1 MTTISDRLKAALAD
15 RYRIERELGRGGMAV
30 VFLAEDLRHHRPV
43 ALKVIR
49 PELTAGLGPD
59 RFLREIDVAAH
70 LQHPHILPLFDSG
83 QLADGS
89 GTLYYVMPYVEGESL
104 RARIDREKQLPLDD
118 AVRLAL
124 EVADALGA
132 AHDQGVIHRD
142 IKPENIL
149 LQGGHAVIADF
160 GIARAV
166 TAAGGERL
174 TESGMALGSPHYM
187 SPEQATAGGV
197 DGRADL
203 YSLGCVLYEML
214 TGSPPFTGTTAQAIM
229 ARHSVDTVSPVR
241 TVRGTVPEAVE
252 RVVLRLLA
260 KVPADRYATAGEF
273 AKALARAA
281 AGEEPAPPA
290 RRRRSW
296 LVPAAILLAGVVAV
310 ALWSGGQMSGGTGA
324 NGAASGPVSQRVAI
338 LSFAS
343 LSPDTADAYLARGV
357 SEEIASRLGDLPELR
372 VASRSSVDRLERAG
386 GSDLLAQA
394 RRLGFGHLVEGSVRR
409 AGERVRVSVRLVAAA
424 DGLRRWNRSYDRAA
438 TDLLELQDEIA
449 LDVARAVAGHLA
461 PSALAPR
468 TGRAPRPEAH
478 DRLLQ
483 GNYYLAQRSPRGLA
497 RAVEAYAE
505 ATRLDSSFARAFAK
519 LAQAHNLYLD
529 WGWTYDGLPPDSLL
543 ARGRRAAERAV
554 ELDSTLADGWLASGS
569 LLRFGDPV
577 TFAGVRENLQRAVD
591 LDPANAEA
599 HHEFGMILRLLDD
612 DSSAAEHFRRAVELE
627 PDRPMSLVHL
637 GWIDMETRRWATARR
652 WLDSAAAVNPGFFQA
667 YAERAALRLAM
678 GDSAGARLDAETAI
692 RLRPE
697 SDALSAE
704 DVLAALEV
712 GRGDTAAAR
721 ARVLRLRAAAP
732 GPDGAGVHQ
741 AAAWAAVL
749 VAAGERREAIGFL
762 ERARAAPAHLRM
774 HLEEPRFDP
783 LREDPRFERL
793 MARLRVR
800 PAGLDP
806 G

>member
-1 MTTISDRLKAALAD
+1 VTTTSDRLRAALAD
-15 RYRIERELGRGGMAV
+15 RYRIERELGRGGMAT
-30 VFLAEDLRHHRPV
+30 VFLAEDLKHHRRV
-43 ALKVIR
+43 ALKVLR
-49 PELTAGLGPD
+49 PELTAGLGPE

-70 LQHPHILPLFDSG
+70 LHHPHILPLFDSG
-83 QLADGS
+83 QLGDGS

-118 AVRLAL
+118 SVRLAL

-174 TESGMALGSPHYM
+174 TESGMALGTPQYM

-197 DGRADL
+197 DGRTDL

-241 TVRGTVPEAVE
+241 TVRGSVPEAVE
-252 RVVLRLLA
+252 RVVLRSLA
-260 KVPADRYATAGEF
+260 KVPADRYATAREL
-273 AKALARAA
+273 AEALARAA
-281 AGEEPAPPA
+281 AGEEAAPPA
-290 RRRRSW
+290 RRRSW
-296 LVPAAILLAGVVAV
+296 MVPATLLLAGIAAAV
-310 ALWSGGQMSGGTGA
+310 ALWLSGRRSGGTGA
-324 NGAASGPVSQRVAI
+324 DGAASAPVLHRVAI

-343 LSPDTADAYLARGV
+343 LSPDTTDAYLARGV

-372 VASRSSVDRLERAG
+372 VASRSSVERLERAG
-386 GSDLLAQA
+386 EADLLAQA
-394 RRLGFGHLVEGSVRR
+394 RTLGFGHLVEGSVRR
-409 AGERVRVSVRLVAAA
+409 AGERVRVSVRLVTAA
-424 DGLRRWNRSYDRAA
+424 DGLRKWNRSYDQAA

-449 LDVARAVAGHLA
+449 LDVARAVAGQLA
-461 PSALAPR
+461 PSALGPR
-468 TGRAPRPEAH
+468 TGPAPRPEAH

-529 WGWTYDGLPPDSLL
+529 WGWTYDRLPPDSLL
-543 ARGRRAAERAV
+543 ARGWRAAERAV
-554 ELDSTLADGWLASGS
+554 ELDSTLADGWLARGS
-569 LLRFGDPV
+569 LLRFGNPV
-577 TFAGVRENLQRAVD
+577 TFAGVRETIQRAVD

-612 DSSAAEHFRRAVELE
+612 DSSAAEHFRRAVALE

-637 GWIDMETRRWATARR
+637 GWIDMETRRWAAARH
-652 WLDSAAAVNPGFFQA
+652 WFDSAAAVNPGFFQA
-667 YAERAALRLAM
+667 YTERAALRLAM

-692 RLRPE
+692 RLRPK

-732 GPDGAGVHQ
+732 GPGGAGVHQ
-741 AAAWAAVL
+741 AAAWAAIL
-749 VAAGERREAIGFL
+749 VAAGEQREAIGFL
-762 ERARAAPAHLRM
+762 ERARVAPAHLRM

-783 LREDPRFERL
+783 LREDPRFGRL
-793 MARLRVR
+793 MARSRVR
-800 PAGLDP
+800 EAGAK
-806 G
+806 